1 MHWSY
6 HIMIDSQL
14 SRSLYIF
21 KNNSFY
27 EFMDA
32 WQSQIFEIW
41 VIHLL
46 EIHWNEQFRWNVSFF
61 WYLLE
66 KLIKNIWSVL
76 LKQILR
82 LTYLILFK
90 EVWVQIVSFFM
101 DFLVL
106 MESWGWVSMQKDIII
121 LNSKALVFI
130 IHFHIMISEIC
141 VLVLI

>member
-1 MHWSY
+1 
-6 HIMIDSQL
+6 MIDSQL
-14 SRSLYIF
+14 SRSLNIF

-41 VIHLL
+41 VNHLL
-46 EIHWNEQFRWNVSFF
+46 EIHGNEQFRWNVPFF

-121 LNSKALVFI
+121 LNSKALVCI
-130 IHFHIMISEIC
+130 IQFHIMISEIC